1 MIFYI
6 VIKQINRNPCLL
18 HIELVRYSKMD
29 ENDTV
34 TDVGKGSKDFS
45 LHINIIKCLN
55 FLISYSFFNVSFL

>member
-6 VIKQINRNPCLL
+6 VFKQINMNPCLL

-34 TDVGKGSKDFS
+34 TDVGKGSKEFS
-45 LHINIIKCLN
+45 LHIYIIKCLN
-55 FLISYSFFNVSFL
+55 FLILYSFLSVSFL

>member
-1 MIFYI
+1 M
-6 VIKQINRNPCLL
+6 NSCLL

>member
-6 VIKQINRNPCLL
+6 VFKQIYMNPCLL

-34 TDVGKGSKDFS
+34 TDVGK
-45 LHINIIKCLN
+45 
-55 FLISYSFFNVSFL
+55 